1 MSEVGNVEEAVGI
14 AEQFVGKYYMVH
26 RLERVE
32 RQDDIWVV
40 EFNVSIIGPNEII
53 RVELEQKTGSIIGYT
68 KL

>member
-1 MSEVGNVEEAVGI
+1 MSEVGNVEEATRI
-14 AEQFVGKYYMVH
+14 AEQFVGKYYLLH
-26 RLERVE
+26 RLEKVG

-40 EFNVSIIGPNEII
+40 EFDVSILGPKEII

>member
-1 MSEVGNVEEAVGI
+1 MSEVGNVEEAVRI
-14 AEQFVGKYYMVH
+14 AEQFVGKYYVLH
-26 RLERVE
+26 RLEKVG

-40 EFNVSIIGPNEII
+40 EFDVSILGPKETI